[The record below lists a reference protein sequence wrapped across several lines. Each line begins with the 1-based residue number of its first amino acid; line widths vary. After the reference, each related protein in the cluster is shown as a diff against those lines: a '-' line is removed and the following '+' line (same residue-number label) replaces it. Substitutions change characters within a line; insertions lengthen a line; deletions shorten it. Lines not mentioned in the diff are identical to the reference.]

1 MTMKNILLTL
11 VVVTLANV
19 LHAQEKA
26 RPNKEFTVELSATTI
41 DIKPGE
47 SKSVEVAL
55 LRSKSYSKSNAVLGL
70 SSSLPEGV
78 QISFE
83 PKEGVIEKSM
93 INISTDGTAK
103 AGSYTVIINSVI
115 QNKSKGKI
123 LKIVVTESG
132 TTFSQN

>member
-1 MTMKNILLTL
+1 MKNILLTL
-11 VVVTLANV
+11 IIATLANV
-19 LHAQEKA
+19 LHAQEKV

-55 LRSKSYSKSNAVLGL
+55 LRSKAYSKSNAVLGL
-70 SSSLPEGV
+70 SSSLPRGV

-83 PKEGVIEKSM
+83 PQEGVMEKSM
-93 INISTDGTAK
+93 ITISTDGTAK